1 MLNRLGLSKLLLGFN
16 LFILIFG
23 LACGGIYLFTS
34 NKSMSQLITTSET
47 GINQL
52 AIKSVL
58 LKSIAAIQSNIV
70 GLEAETD
77 KDSRDIRIEIVSGF
91 ISDAEKS
98 FASCGSDCNEIHD
111 LFSTYKALWTEV
123 HAKIDAKDM
132 PAAVQ
137 LTTTKLA
144 PAAENL
150 IDKLDSELS
159 NTKKKTQAEFVESVS
174 STKKTQTI
182 LIGIIVVSNIFMF
195 ILGFIF
201 KSAIIKNFK
210 ILTERLNKTTVHTFS
225 MSNNLSDTADKINSS
240 TDKQTSA
247 IQEIVSALDEINSMA
262 SKNSETAES
271 ALNCSDETTKVVQD
285 GQSAVE
291 DMINIMGEI
300 NEVNKGME
308 NFVVSNNN
316 QLETIVAVINSINEK
331 TKVINDI
338 VFQTKLLS
346 FNASVEA
353 ARAGEHGKGFAV
365 VAEEVGS
372 LAQMSGNAAR
382 EISELVQ
389 SSLNQVKEIVQSSKS
404 NVTVIVNENTEKINL
419 GNQRAHACGEVLNN
433 ISSNVSTLNELIRSV
448 ATATQEQ
455 QQGVSEIGE
464 GMRRVDAETQLNKQA
479 TEKLTNNSIE
489 LNNEAGNL
497 KAISNDIAQ
506 TISGADAAESIMA
519 ANALM
524 KTSSSEEEHQP
535 EEKSGFSDA
544 A

>member
-23 LACGGIYLFTS
+23 LASGGIYLLTS
-34 NKSMSQLITTSET
+34 NKSMSQLITTSEI

-52 AIKSVL
+52 ALKSVL
-58 LKSIAAIQSNIV
+58 IKSIAAIQSNIV
-70 GLEAETD
+70 ALQAETD
-77 KDSRDIRIEIVSGF
+77 KDSRDIRVEVVSGF
-91 ISDAEKS
+91 IGDADKTFTTCGNECKEIYDM
-98 FASCGSDCNEIHD
+98 FA
-111 LFSTYKALWTEV
+111 TYKALWIEV
-123 HAKIDAKDM
+123 HAKIDANDM
-132 PAAVQ
+132 PGAIQ
-137 LTTTKLA
+137 LTNAKLA

-159 NTKKKTQAEFVESVS
+159 NTKKKTQAEFTESVNS
-174 STKKTQTI
+174 SKKAQTI
-182 LIGIIVVSNIFMF
+182 LIGIIVISNILMF
-195 ILGFIF
+195 TLGFIF

-210 ILTERLNKTTVHTFS
+210 VLTERLNKTTVNTFS
-225 MSNNLSDTADKINSS
+225 MSNNLSDTADKINGS

-271 ALNCSDETTKVVQD
+271 ALNCSDETTRVVQD

-316 QLETIVAVINSINEK
+316 QLETIVSVINSINEK

-382 EISELVQ
+382 EISDLVQ
-389 SSLNQVKEIVQSSKS
+389 SSLNQVKDIVQSSKS

-489 LNNEAGNL
+489 LNNEADNL
-497 KAISNDIAQ
+497 KAISFDIAK
-506 TISGADAAESIMA
+506 TISGAEIAEKVMA
-519 ANALM
+519 TYGEL
-524 KTSSSEEEHQP
+524 KSDSSSSHQP
-535 EEKSGFSDA
+535 TEKSGFSDA